1 MYIMTGEERQP
12 FEFSEEPIPGGNSA
26 QEEVTV
32 SNMRISADELLNQQ
46 NRRAILPEKATTR
59 KEHYVYIDSGRVP
72 DVLNESVNF
81 MGIVVDWE
89 EPRKTKGPDLMMSLK
104 VADFSTHLLGGPLEV
119 RVFARDMQG
128 LPKPKK
134 PGDIIRIHRARVD
147 CYTNP
152 YSEDG
157 ATSYQLVVSMSR
169 REVGCSFMLLDAEAP
184 SDPKKEYEPY
194 KVSHTHF
201 HLDQRIVRLLDVLR
215 KFSADG
221 TWKAFAK
228 AAQRKADE
236 STKYRRQIRSVYSR
250 NEGTQFFDLVA
261 LVVHVDPKGIDGNPI
276 VWVWDGTNARPYPPY
291 LDFRNSLKPK
301 TEIELTQVEKSMY
314 NLYSTMN
321 RIQLDYSQVEWTP
334 PSFGTIMPIMFWY
347 QPKDIEYPSQ
357 GKWIRIRN
365 CGFAPVD
372 SQVQGYFVPSTR
384 WAPWTGGEKKL
395 LQAALEDPRGPADGC
410 QEIQYGPLYSETL
423 HNIRPVTPIRDIL
436 WSASRF
442 NSNVRMTTAEYFR
455 CKARIMAIWPGN
467 DEIRNITIQKST
479 LDPELIEE
487 DVDPDDEWVFA
498 CRLTLEDPT
507 GYLEADVFG
516 QDGAYFFSNITSP
529 KNLSLEENK
538 DDLLKLRKYLCEI
551 MGVYDT
557 GSHPLGRWFDICIK
571 MYQPVGAP
579 EPHFRVF
586 DTIAKYVV

>member
-169 REVGCSFMLLDAEAP
+169 RELCCSFMLLDAEAP

-194 KVSHTHF
+194 KISHTHF

-365 CGFAPVD
+365 CGFAPID

-395 LQAALEDPRGPADGC
+395 LQAALEDPRGPADG
-410 QEIQYGPLYSETL
+410 
-423 HNIRPVTPIRDIL
+423 
-436 WSASRF
+436 
-442 NSNVRMTTAEYFR
+442 
-455 CKARIMAIWPGN
+455 
-467 DEIRNITIQKST
+467 
-479 LDPELIEE
+479 
-487 DVDPDDEWVFA
+487 
-498 CRLTLEDPT
+498 
-507 GYLEADVFG
+507 
-516 QDGAYFFSNITSP
+516 
-529 KNLSLEENK
+529 
-538 DDLLKLRKYLCEI
+538 
-551 MGVYDT
+551 
-557 GSHPLGRWFDICIK
+557 LG
-571 MYQPVGAP
+571 
-579 EPHFRVF
+579 
-586 DTIAKYVV
+586 